1 MQAPLHLASL
11 QAVPPLAPLKP
22 PLALASLQAILPLAS
37 LQTIFPVVLFSSI
50 GLFVLVGVLS
60 MVTRRN
66 LHDQIGQGGLFVGED
81 YSGAGG
87 YDSLAGAEGWGEELQ
102 AGAAREGGLDS
113 QAERELEIRQ
123 MLTAR
128 SDRLVR
134 QGHAPLDIDAELAR
148 LDWVDPRAGGSGAAE
163 GSGDAALA
171 EEVRQL
177 VRARN
182 ERRQRQGLDTLDVE
196 AEVQRTLAELSP

>member
-1 MQAPLHLASL
+1 MQALLHLASL
-11 QAVPPLAPLKP
+11 QAVLPLT
-22 PLALASLQAILPLAS
+22 SLQTILPLAT
-37 LQTIFPVVLFSSI
+37 LQSIFPVVLFSAI

-60 MVTRRN
+60 MASRNN

-87 YDSLAGAEGWGEELQ
+87 YDAMAGTGGWGEELQ
-102 AGAAREGGLDS
+102 AGAARGPGYDT

-123 MLTAR
+123 MLMAR

-134 QGHAPLDIDAELAR
+134 QGHAPLDIEAELAR
-148 LDWVDPRAGGSGAAE
+148 LDWVDPRAGGSGE

-182 ERRQRQGLDTLDVE
+182 ERRQRQGLETLDVE
-196 AEVQRTLAELSP
+196 AEVQRTLAELNPQ